1 MCCLKQGH
9 EGALWRVGAERGTR
23 REGEEQRVSTS
34 FVEETGWET
43 VAVGKLKV
51 WEPQEES

>member
-34 FVEETGWET
+34 FEEETGWET
-43 VAVGKLKV
+43 IAVGKLKV
-51 WEPQEES
+51 WEPREES